1 MPPAV
6 DGVSMASAATR
17 VATLPDRRPVGSLVL
32 AVLVCELVGA
42 SGALL
47 SADGVAAWYPTLTR
61 PAFTPPG
68 WVFGPVW
75 TTLFALLGVAAWLVW
90 KAGLDDRGVRVALA
104 VFAAQYVVQVAWSG
118 VFFGL
123 RWPGGGLAVIVVLW
137 LGIVATVAAF
147 ARVDRR
153 AALLLVPYLA
163 WVSFAAFLNY
173 RLWQLN

>member
-1 MPPAV
+1 
-6 DGVSMASAATR
+6 MASATAR
-17 VATLPDRRPVGSLVL
+17 LVTLPDRRPVGSLVA
-32 AVLVCELVGA
+32 AVLACELVGA
-42 SGALL
+42 SGAFL
-47 SADGVAAWYPTLTR
+47 SADGIATWYPTLAK
-61 PAFTPPG
+61 PAFTPPS

-90 KAGLDDRGVRVALA
+90 RAGLDDPAPGLGRESRIALA

-123 RWPGGGLAVIVVLW
+123 RWPAGGLAVIVVLW

>member
-1 MPPAV
+1 
-6 DGVSMASAATR
+6 MASASAR
-17 VATLPDRRPVGSLVL
+17 LATLPDRRPVGSLVA
-32 AVLVCELVGA
+32 AVLACELVGA
-42 SGALL
+42 SGTLL
-47 SADGVAAWYPTLTR
+47 SLDGVTTWYPTLAK
-61 PAFTPPG
+61 PALTPPS

-90 KAGLDDRGVRVALA
+90 KSGLDRRPVQVALG
-104 VFAAQYVVQVAWSG
+104 VFLAQYVVQVAWSG

-123 RWPGGGLAVIVVLW
+123 RWPGGGLAVIAALW
-137 LGIVATVAAF
+137 VGVVATVVAF

-153 AALLLVPYLA
+153 AALLLGPYLA

>member
-1 MPPAV
+1 
-6 DGVSMASAATR
+6 MASVPAR
-17 VATLPDRRPVGSLVL
+17 LATLPDRRPVGSLVA
-32 AVLVCELVGA
+32 AVLACELAGA
-42 SGALL
+42 SGTLL
-47 SADGVAAWYPTLTR
+47 SLDGVTTWYPTLVK
-61 PAFTPPG
+61 PAFTPPS

-90 KAGLDDRGVRVALA
+90 RAGLDDPAAGLGHESRVALA
-104 VFAAQYVVQVAWSG
+104 VFAAQYAVQVAWSG

-123 RWPGGGLAVIVVLW
+123 RWPAGGLAVIVVLW
-137 LGIVATVAAF
+137 LGIVATVAGF

-153 AALLLVPYLA
+153 AALLLVPYLG